1 MVTKRTFFDIYLID
15 FTYGTYRI
23 KIFVASLKKLNFAV

>member
-1 MVTKRTFFDIYLID
+1 MITKRTFFDIHLID

-23 KIFVASLKKLNFAV
+23 KIFVASLKKRNFAL